1 MLSKSRPGVLKDI
14 AFYEHA
20 LSVFDLKEI
29 FYYEGAKTWGV
40 EARAFCRVVID
51 SAYKTGLA
59 LHPRQRLK
67 KIVVTNFDVRGRCG
81 SRRPAKQ
88 NIFGSGFYKIV
99 LNFPDS

>member
-29 FYYEGAKTWGV
+29 FYYEGTKTWGV
-40 EARAFCRVVID
+40 EARAFCRVMID

-59 LHPRQRLK
+59 LHPRQGLK
-67 KIVVTNFDVRGRCG
+67 KVVVTDFDIRGSSGPPRA
-81 SRRPAKQ
+81 AK
-88 NIFGSGFYKIV
+88 
-99 LNFPDS
+99 